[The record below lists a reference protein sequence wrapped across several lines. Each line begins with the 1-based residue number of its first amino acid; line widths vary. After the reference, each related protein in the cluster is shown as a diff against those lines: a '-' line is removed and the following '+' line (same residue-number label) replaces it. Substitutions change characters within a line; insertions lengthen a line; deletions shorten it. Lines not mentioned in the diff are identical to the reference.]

1 MKGEMQT
8 SAQGDSNGT
17 PRPQAGHGM
26 IRKLRSYRFALSLP
40 CIVFILEFQTSLES
54 HTFCFKS
61 LIPDSC
67 SVLSGTHQWYLCLS
81 LSLFCIR
88 LDFFPPLA
96 GSRRVQGDLN
106 GTPGPLE
113 GHGKRRPSMQTS
125 NDYDRSLVKPGPGR
139 PPGELLNRLERRS
152 IRRRPAPGSRI
163 EPRPVSATALPLKG
177 HCRGSTASAV
187 LTAHR

>member
-17 PRPQAGHGM
+17 PRPQADHGM
-26 IRKLRSYRFALSLP
+26 IRKLTSYRFALSLP
-40 CIVFILEFQTSLES
+40 CIVFILEFQRSLES

-88 LDFFPPLA
+88 LDFFSPLA

-125 NDYDRSLVKPGPGR
+125 NDYDRSLGRGGRRVSSSIDLKDEASAGAPRRDRESNRGPCQ
-139 PPGELLNRLERRS
+139 LRLSRS
-152 IRRRPAPGSRI
+152 RGTAAVVPPAPS
-163 EPRPVSATALPLKG
+163 SLPI
-177 HCRGSTASAV
+177 AD
-187 LTAHR
+187 